1 MSFTWPL
8 LLAVIL
14 VAPLL
19 VLLAWAI
26 RRRRKRDA
34 VHVPSLAIIAAA
46 SGSGPRWRRRIPA
59 ALLLL
64 GLATAA
70 VGVARPQATVEVAS
84 SESTIILAIDVSRSM
99 CSTDVDPNRL
109 VAAQEAA
116 SSFVESL
123 PAGTQV
129 GLVAFSSVAGLIVAP
144 TDDTDEL
151 TEAIDGLT
159 TSRGTAIGAAIL
171 ASIDAIAEINPDV
184 AATGVDATAS
194 EGSDDEEVELQ
205 PETIVVL
212 TDGSNSEGVDP
223 VTAAEQAAARGL
235 RVYTIG
241 FGTTEAAS
249 SVCTT
254 DQIDQDSASGQ
265 DSPGGGGGGGGGG
278 QQIDEETLESVAELT
293 GAEYFRATDADQL
306 MDVLGDL
313 PSTISVTTEDIEI
326 SAWFTAAGATLVTIG
341 LGLSLWWN
349 RVRRVRERT

>member
-8 LLAVIL
+8 MLAAIL

-19 VLLAWAI
+19 FLLAWAI

-34 VHVPSLAIIAAA
+34 VRVPSLAPIAVA
-46 SGSGPRWRRRIPA
+46 SSAGPRWRRRIPA

-84 SESTIILAIDVSRSM
+84 SESTIILALDVSRSM

-116 SSFVESL
+116 SSFVDSL

-144 TDDTDEL
+144 TDDTDEV

-184 AATGVDATAS
+184 AATGIDATAS
-194 EGSDDEEVELQ
+194 EGSGDEEVELQ

-249 SVCTT
+249 SVCTA

-265 DSPGGGGGGGGGG
+265 DSPGGGGGGGG

-306 MDVLGDL
+306 TDVLGDL
-313 PSTISVTTEDIEI
+313 PATISVTTEDVEI
-326 SAWFTAAGATLVTIG
+326 SAWFTASGATLVTIG

-349 RVRRVRERT
+349 RVRRSRERS

>member
-19 VLLAWAI
+19 LLLAWAI

-34 VHVPSLAIIAAA
+34 VRVPNIGLIAAA
-46 SGSGPRWRRRIPA
+46 NNSGSRWRRRIPA
-59 ALLLL
+59 ALLVV

-84 SESTIILAIDVSRSM
+84 SDSTIILAIDVSRSM

-123 PAGTQV
+123 PDGTQV
-129 GLVAFSSVAGLIVAP
+129 GIVAFSSIAGLIVAP

-159 TSRGTAIGAAIL
+159 TSRGTAIGSAIL
-171 ASIDAIAEINPDV
+171 ASIDAIAEINPEV
-184 AATGVDATAS
+184 APTGVDETES
-194 EGSDDEEVELQ
+194 EESDDKETAQQ

-223 VTAAEQAAARGL
+223 VTAAEQALARGL

-249 SVCTT
+249 SVCTA
-254 DQIDQDSASGQ
+254 DQLDQDSASGQ
-265 DSPGGGGGGGGGG
+265 DSPGGGGGGGG

-293 GAEYFRATDADQL
+293 DAEYFRATDADQL

-326 SAWFTAAGATLVTIG
+326 SAWFTAVGAALIASG
-341 LGLSLWWN
+341 FGLSLWWN
-349 RVRRVRERT
+349 RVRRARERT